1 MNIDDFLNPSEKYFV
16 LWTRDISMP
25 DAWPVLLHVSRKP
38 ELGVTYQTSNVDL
51 LYGILHE
58 YWKPIDPEINRPSN
72 TALLDRYTRIVTTEF
87 QDNVEDSIFS
97 ITQECRKAFGYRCS
111 LNQLFSALEIIPE
124 VSDVIKDVVADGINI
139 CINKQLFDLSELE
152 INKLFQVLAKYYK
165 KFPYMDR
172 GRDAAIDV
180 NRIYIMALCGVGK
193 IHEARELLNELQMVF
208 PLNPEELN
216 EMTEIMKLEP
226 EYDSGT
232 SNLQTVN
239 TIPPKLPAQPS
250 AEKPAAFEESKAITN
265 FPEKEKR
272 EHYILNSYKKDV
284 VSTTYITILS
294 HSLFTFFIVL
304 GLSLGGSLAFH
315 YWSPIQS
322 GLSIAFAGV
331 FIYFGWFIFKAIDSI
346 EVSRYRKR
354 LDSAFEQE
362 FLKLK
367 KLRPDIQLTPSG
379 DEISER
385 RYLREIWNENR
396 LTWVYGVKK

>member
-25 DAWPVLLHVSRKP
+25 DAWPVLLHVSKKP

-87 QDNVEDSIFS
+87 EDNVEDSIFS

-124 VSDVIKDVVADGINI
+124 VSDVIKDVLADGINI

-193 IHEARELLNELQMVF
+193 IHEARELLNQLQLVF
-208 PLNPEELN
+208 PLNSEELN
-216 EMTEIMKLEP
+216 EMMEIMKLEP
-226 EYDSGT
+226 EYASGK
-232 SNLQTVN
+232 SNLPTVN
-239 TIPPKLPAQPS
+239 TMPPKLPTQPS
-250 AEKPAAFEESKAITN
+250 EARPATLGEIKATTN
-265 FPEKEKR
+265 FPEKDDR
-272 EHYILNSYKKDV
+272 ESYLVKSYKKDV

-294 HSLFTFFIVL
+294 HAVFTFFIVL

-315 YWSPIQS
+315 YWSPMQS
-322 GLSIAFAGV
+322 GLSLAFGV
-331 FIYFGWFIFKAIDSI
+331 AIICLGWFIFNTIDSV
-346 EVSRYRKR
+346 ELRRYRER
-354 LDSAFEQE
+354 LDFAFNKE
-362 FLKLK
+362 FLKFK

-379 DEISER
+379 DDISER
-385 RYLREIWNENR
+385 QYLRDIWNGNR
-396 LTWVYGVKK
+396 LTSVYGVKK